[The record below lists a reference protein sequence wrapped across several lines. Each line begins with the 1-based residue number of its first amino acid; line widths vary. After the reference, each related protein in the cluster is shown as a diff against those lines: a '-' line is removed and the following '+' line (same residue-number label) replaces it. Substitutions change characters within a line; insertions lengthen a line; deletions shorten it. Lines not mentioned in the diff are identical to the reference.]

1 MADRKSRIYELR
13 KMTIENSQGTS
24 YDIRDICV
32 DFAYYESI
40 DSPFIRCDFTILDS
54 TDFNKTLMGGEKV
67 MIDMFTASSGKK
79 PLKCELRVHKIG
91 SIIKSERGQMY
102 ILHTVSPEM
111 YNNEMS
117 KVFKAFGPGQSSK
130 DVDNIPRHICCLL
143 YTSPSPRD

>member
-79 PLKCELRVHKIG
+79 PLKCELRVHKMTASLSLSG
-91 SIIKSERGQMY
+91 D
-102 ILHTVSPEM
+102 
-111 YNNEMS
+111 
-117 KVFKAFGPGQSSK
+117 
-130 DVDNIPRHICCLL
+130 DVYLTHGI
-143 YTSPSPRD
+143 T